1 MEYSSKTMLMV
12 ALEYLNKA
20 IAENPSAELYMQ
32 RGSIYKELGDMQR
45 ALDDAAEAYR
55 LDTNMMYGT
64 SGKFSNE

>member
-1 MEYSSKTMLMV
+1 MLMV

-55 LDTNMMYGT
+55 
-64 SGKFSNE
+64 